1 MKPKIDADLAHYQ
14 SYIEWHQN
22 FSNHMYEVEAW
33 SDVDNIVEGCKRCV
47 DQGSTESINDVPEDQ
62 WHGIPWIIVNGVTR
76 RYGYTE

>member
-1 MKPKIDADLAHYQ
+1 
-14 SYIEWHQN
+14 
-22 FSNHMYEVEAW
+22 MYEVEAW